1 MAPLEEEGDAASLP
15 LENKNPAPLICG
27 VSDERQGPWP
37 LPGRRGTART
47 RYAHSV
53 TSVRRLGGGEAP
65 LEAAMF
71 DLTRP
76 NPGTRDGPGDAAR
89 WRGAGIREGGGG
101 AREPVRAPGADDDES
116 TAPRGSRPEVLLSSC
131 GASSALRHP
140 RGR

>member
-15 LENKNPAPLICG
+15 LENKNPASLVCG
-27 VSDERQGPWP
+27 VSEMNGRVLGRYPVDV
-37 LPGRRGTART
+37 GRRGHGT
-47 RYAHSV
+47 RIPSPRSAAW
-53 TSVRRLGGGEAP
+53 GGGEAP

-116 TAPRGSRPEVLLSSC
+116 TAPRGSRPEVL
-131 GASSALRHP
+131 ALFVRSIVGP
-140 RGR
+140 APPSR